1 MALSDMHP
9 AAADPLAERGGFAAP
24 FQWRSFMLAFTAAW
38 SVLCAQ
44 MIWIYWAQ
52 TAVTLPDADDAM
64 RLVQLR
70 EFLGGQGWFDLH
82 ERRLLP
88 PTGYDP
94 HWSRLIDAGL
104 VALFYFFRIFAEPA
118 LAERLMLAVWPMLW
132 LIPAIAAVSMIA
144 WRIAGFSAAL
154 AVLLFAAF
162 CGPGMQQFI
171 PGRIDHHNAHI
182 ALSLLVIA
190 CAVCADRF
198 RWAAASAGA
207 LSAFAVAIGFESL
220 PYLAFCGAVFA
231 LRFVFDREAATYLRD
246 YGIALAGGTLAAFL
260 LAVPPERWAAPVCDM
275 IAINSALP
283 LIVIGTA
290 LAAIASWRSGNFR
303 NRFAALGVAGA
314 ATAAI
319 FVSLEPRCLGGVYAL
334 VDPAIRPIWLD
345 RVSETKSLFEIT
357 ARAPVTGLGTV
368 AFPALALA
376 ALFFAMRRAPNVKS
390 QGMLVAAAAFLLS
403 FVYML
408 AVARGSSYAMW
419 LGMPFVGHAAIQIF
433 LAMNWTSVAARFA
446 ALFLLTP
453 TVVTIGAI
461 SLVSAAGGRSLEL
474 RSAVRQACVQQP
486 NFAVLAALPRGVV
499 AANEM
504 EWGPYVLAWTWH
516 SVLAAPYHRIPSG
529 IVASHRIFNAPPED
543 ARREIERAGV
553 DYLFVCNVVA
563 PSRANSNEWQAS
575 LIGQISNG
583 ILPTWLSPAGN
594 GPVAVY
600 RFERPNRVAP

>member
-9 AAADPLAERGGFAAP
+9 ASAGPLTVRGDLAAP
-24 FQWRSFMLAFTAAW
+24 FLRRSFVLAFIAAW
-38 SVLCAQ
+38 FVLCAQ
-44 MIWIYWAQ
+44 MIWMYWAQ

-70 EFLGGQGWFDLH
+70 EFLGGKDWFDLR
-82 ERRLLP
+82 EQRLLP
-88 PTGYDP
+88 PIGYDS

-104 VALFYFFRIFAEPA
+104 AALFYFFRPFTEPA
-118 LAERLMLAVWPMLW
+118 SAERLMLVVWPMLW

-144 WRIAGFSAAL
+144 WRIAGFSAAM

-220 PYLAFCGAVFA
+220 PYLAFCGAIFA
-231 LRFVFDREAATYLRD
+231 MRFVFDREAANSLRA
-246 YGIALAGGTLAAFL
+246 YGTALAAGTLAAFL
-260 LAVPPERWAAPVCDM
+260 LTVPPGRWTTPVCDM

-283 LIVIGTA
+283 LIVTGIA
-290 LAAIASWRSGNFR
+290 LAAIASWRSENFR
-303 NRFAALGVAGA
+303 NRFAALGAAGA
-314 ATAAI
+314 AAAAI
-319 FVSLEPRCLGGVYAL
+319 FVSFEPRCLGGVYAL

-368 AFPALALA
+368 AYPAAALA
-376 ALFFAMRRAPNVKS
+376 ALCFVMRRAPNAKS
-390 QGMLVAAAAFLLS
+390 REMLTAAAAFLLS

-408 AVARGSSYAMW
+408 AVARGSAYAVW
-419 LGMPFVGHAAIQIF
+419 LGMPFVALAAIQF
-433 LAMNWTSVAARFA
+433 FHVMNWKSVGSRFA
-446 ALFLLTP
+446 ALALLTP

-461 SLVSAAGGRSLEL
+461 SLVAAAGGTSLEL
-474 RSAVRQACVQQP
+474 RSAARQACVQQP
-486 NFAVLAALPRGVV
+486 NFAALAALPGGIV
-499 AANEM
+499 ATNEM
-504 EWGPYVLAWTWH
+504 EWGPYVLAWTGH
-516 SVLAAPYHRIPSG
+516 SVLAAPYHRIPAG
-529 IVASHRIFNAPPED
+529 IVASHRIFNSPPED
-543 ARREIERAGV
+543 ARREMERTGV

-563 PSRANSNEWQAS
+563 PLSANSDEWRAS
-575 LIGQISNG
+575 LIGQIKNG
-583 ILPTWLSPAGN
+583 ILPAWLSLAGN
-594 GPVAVY
+594 GPVAIY
-600 RFERPNRVAP
+600 RFERANRTAQ